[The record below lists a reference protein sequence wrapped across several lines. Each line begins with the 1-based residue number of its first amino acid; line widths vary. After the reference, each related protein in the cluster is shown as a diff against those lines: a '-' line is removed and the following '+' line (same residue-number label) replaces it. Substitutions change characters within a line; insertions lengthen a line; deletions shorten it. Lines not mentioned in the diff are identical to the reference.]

1 MKLIDK
7 FLKKL
12 NTNRNTFMTFVLTLL
27 TVYFAVDRI
36 VEMLFM
42 LFTGASL
49 SYWGPIK
56 YTLVLACPT
65 FAFLFSGTSAF
76 ATSKQHKV
84 TLFYTY
90 LIGLYIIAVSMFTQ
104 WINMGCWFL
113 FISVPNYVEIVED
126 FKDLILPAFR
136 AISIYLPLVTIM
148 PFIKWIILSLDDS
161 TEIRR
166 SLWDYK
172 GIDLSDKSQGHGI
185 YTCDVDL
192 FKDAESGKT
201 VTFAEAKRFQA
212 LLVCGGSG
220 SGKTSLVF
228 EPFIAKDLEKK
239 LFFFNVSK
247 EMGYTALKTGLA
259 TLNCPYDNEYI
270 NEHFSLNMLVP
281 VTSKENLYKA
291 YMKKM
296 LLSSAPYIYRDL
308 GLSYIAPDYET
319 IQNIEKICK
328 NFKLKYNII
337 DPSNPNSIGM
347 NPFVYDD
354 ISKIANTINSVIR
367 EIYLASHIEESE
379 EIHADDE
386 DVTVQA
392 IENISMLLKEMYPR
406 MNQGNLPNLED
417 MLKILTN
424 FDLAEK
430 MCRVLEADEQ
440 LAEQYAVMLSYFKR
454 NFYKRGKG
462 REQTEE
468 KLSFLATQLDK
479 LIRLPGIKSTLCN
492 RHNNVN
498 FDKMLEEG
506 QVSLVCTR
514 RGDLGASSHKA
525 FGLFYIIAMQSA
537 VLSRPGSELTRIPH
551 FLYIDEFPEF
561 LCRSIDTIFTMYRKY
576 RVGAIVAIQSISQL
590 SVTNSKLDLQKTIL
604 SNCANKIFTGN
615 AEIDEIQWWSNEFGK
630 RRKWVYSSS
639 MDMSKLEYDSKV
651 SGVKWDWELYFPLG
665 KLQYLGITSCGYA
678 IRDDNNRP
686 MVGEGKLK
694 PISAKCKEEQIPKFY
709 NFTKFTPG
717 LSNNISDDDKHK
729 KSKFKPE
736 NVNFDNNTDSE
747 IDPIQTD
754 ASLLFD
760 NQDAIVV
767 DFKKKTNE

>member
-1 MKLIDK
+1 MNLIDK

-42 LFTGASL
+42 VFTGASL
-49 SYWGPIK
+49 SYWGPIQ

-76 ATSKQHKV
+76 ATSKKQKV

-104 WINMGCWFL
+104 WLNMGCWFL
-113 FISVPNYVEIVED
+113 FISVPNYVEIAEN
-126 FKDLILPAFR
+126 FQDLILPAFR
-136 AISIYLPLVTIM
+136 ALSIYLPLVTVM

-161 TEIRR
+161 TEIKR
-166 SLWDYK
+166 SLWDYR
-172 GIDLSDKSQGHGI
+172 GIDLSDKSKGHGI
-185 YTCDVDL
+185 YTCDIDL

-228 EPFIAKDLEKK
+228 EPNIAKDLEKK
-239 LFFFNVSK
+239 LFYFNVSK

-281 VTSKENLYKA
+281 IASKENLYKT

-296 LLSSAPYIYRDL
+296 LLSSAPYIYRNL
-308 GLSYIAPDYET
+308 GLSYVAPDDET
-319 IQNIEKICK
+319 IRNIEKICK

-354 ISKIANTINSVIR
+354 VSKIASTINAVIR
-367 EIYLASHIEESE
+367 EIYLASHIEDGE

-386 DVTVQA
+386 DITVQA

-406 MNQGNLPNLED
+406 MNQGSLPNLED
-417 MLKILTN
+417 MLKILAN

-430 MCRVLEADEQ
+430 MCKVLETDEK
-440 LAEQYAVMLSYFKR
+440 LAEDYAVMLSYFKR
-454 NFYKRGKG
+454 NFYKNGKG
-462 REQTEE
+462 REQAED

-479 LIRLPGIKSTLCN
+479 IIRLPGIKNTLCN
-492 RHNNVN
+492 RHNNIN

-506 QVSLVCTR
+506 QINLVCTR

-525 FGLFYIIAMQSA
+525 FGLFYIISMQNA
-537 VLSRPGSELTRIPH
+537 VLRRPGNETTRIPH

-576 RVGAIVAIQSISQL
+576 KVGAIVAIQSISQL
-590 SVTNSKLDLQKTIL
+590 AVTNSKLDLQKTIL

-615 AEIDEIQWWSNEFGK
+615 AEIDEIQWWSSEFGK
-630 RRKWVYSSS
+630 RRKWAYSNS
-639 MDMSKLEYDSKV
+639 MDMSKLEYDSKI

-665 KLQYLGITSCGYA
+665 KLQNLSITSCGYA

-694 PISAKCKEEQIPKFY
+694 PISAKCKEEQTPKFY
-709 NFTKFTPG
+709 NFAKFAQGNTHT
-717 LSNNISDDDKHK
+717 SNDDEDNNK
-729 KSKFKPE
+729 KTKFKPE
-736 NVNFDNNTDSE
+736 NVNFDDTDME
-747 IDPIQTD
+747 INPIQTD
-754 ASLLFD
+754 SNLLFE

-767 DFKKKTNE
+767 DFKKKVDN